1 MLSLGRTQMIYALG
15 CLLCLLSMAIANVE
29 KTIFTAPASLP
40 IPQQKPSLG
49 DLRLP
54 TLTPDAPNFR
64 THISRRFP
72 SGPKDYASGAAT
84 WVLLDKLNQGQ
95 RYEFRLIRLRRQQPA
110 VFGLAVYELDTVW
123 QTPELIQSLANY
135 SFSRQDQEAVL
146 TKEPTQTEGR
156 EREASVLLLQIKS
169 SADYFT
175 NDAALM
181 KEPPPVHVDL
191 ILDPYL
197 YGIVPRSLV
206 PVAGYLVLVG
216 AVAWFASRSIASK
229 LQKIAVTTE
238 GANKKQ
244 N

>member
-1 MLSLGRTQMIYALG
+1 MLSLGRDQVIYAIG
-15 CLLCLLSMAIANVE
+15 GLLCLLSMAIANVE
-29 KTIFTAPASLP
+29 KTIFTAPPSLP

-54 TLTPDAPNFR
+54 TLTPDAPNIR
-64 THISRRFP
+64 THISRVFP
-72 SGPKDYASGAAT
+72 SEPKDYASGVAT

-95 RYEFRLIRLRRQQPA
+95 RYEFRICWAAIQPT
-110 VFGLAVYELDTVW
+110 VFNLAVYELDTVW

-146 TKEPTQTEGR
+146 TKESTQTEGR

-181 KEPPPVHVDL
+181 KDPSPVHVDL

-206 PVAGYLVLVG
+206 PAAGYLVLVG
-216 AVAWFASRSIASK
+216 AVAWFVSRSIASR
-229 LQKIAVTTE
+229 LQTITVTTD

>member
-1 MLSLGRTQMIYALG
+1 MLSLGRTQIIYALG
-15 CLLCLLSMAIANVE
+15 GLLCLISIAIANVE

-54 TLTPDAPNFR
+54 TLTPDAPNIR
-64 THISRRFP
+64 THISRVFP
-72 SGPKDYASGAAT
+72 SEPKDHASGVAT

-95 RYEFRLIRLRRQQPA
+95 REGKLIRLRRQQPT
-110 VFGLAVYELDTVW
+110 VFDLAVYELDTVW

-135 SFSRQDQEAVL
+135 SFSRQDQEAML
-146 TKEPTQTEGR
+146 AKESTQTEGR

-175 NDAALM
+175 KDAALM
-181 KEPPPVHVDL
+181 KDPSPVHVDL

-206 PVAGYLVLVG
+206 PAACYLVLVG
-216 AVAWFASRSIASK
+216 AVAWFVSRSIASK
-229 LQKIAVTTE
+229 LQTIAVTAD
-238 GANKKQ
+238 GADKKQ

>member
-1 MLSLGRTQMIYALG
+1 MLSLGRAQVIYAIG
-15 CLLCLLSMAIANVE
+15 GLLCLLSMAIANVE
-29 KTIFTAPASLP
+29 KTIFTAPPSLP

-54 TLTPDAPNFR
+54 TLTPDAPNIR
-64 THISRRFP
+64 THISRVFP
-72 SGPKDYASGAAT
+72 SEPKDYASGVAT
-84 WVLLDKLNQGQ
+84 ESK
-95 RYEFRLIRLRRQQPA
+95 LIRLRRQQPT
-110 VFGLAVYELDTVW
+110 VFNLAVYELDTVW

-146 TKEPTQTEGR
+146 TKESTQTEGR

-181 KEPPPVHVDL
+181 KDPSPVHVDL

-206 PVAGYLVLVG
+206 PAAGYLVLVG
-216 AVAWFASRSIASK
+216 AVAWFVSRSIASR
-229 LQKIAVTTE
+229 LQTITVTTD

>member
-1 MLSLGRTQMIYALG
+1 MLPLGRAQIIYALG
-15 CLLCLLSMAIANVE
+15 GLLFLLSTAIANVE
-29 KTIFTAPASLP
+29 KTIFTAPASLL
-40 IPQQKPSLG
+40 IPLQKPSLG

-54 TLTPDAPNFR
+54 ILTPDTPNIR
-64 THISRRFP
+64 THINRIFP
-72 SGPKDYASGAAT
+72 SEPKDYASGVAT

-95 RYEFRLIRLRRQQPA
+95 RYEFRVCWAAIQPTG
-110 VFGLAVYELDTVW
+110 FDLGVYELDTVW

-135 SFSRQDQEAVL
+135 SFSRQDQEAGL
-146 TKEPTQTEGR
+146 TKESTQTEGR
-156 EREASVLLLQIKS
+156 EREASILLLQIKA
-169 SADYFT
+169 SADYFS

-181 KEPPPVHVDL
+181 KDPSPVHVDL

-206 PVAGYLVLVG
+206 PAAGYLVLVG
-216 AVAWFASRSIASK
+216 AVAWCVSRSIASK
-229 LQKIAVTTE
+229 LQRIAVTTD

>member
-1 MLSLGRTQMIYALG
+1 MLSLGRTQIIYALG
-15 CLLCLLSMAIANVE
+15 SLLCLLSMAIANVE

-40 IPQQKPSLG
+40 IPQQKPSLA

-54 TLTPDAPNFR
+54 TLTPDAPNIR
-64 THISRRFP
+64 THISRVFP
-72 SGPKDYASGAAT
+72 SEPKDHASGVVT
-84 WVLLDKLNQGQ
+84 WVLLNKLNQGQ
-95 RYEFRLIRLRRQQPA
+95 RESKLIRLRRQQPT
-110 VFGLAVYELDTVW
+110 VFDLAVYELDAVW

-146 TKEPTQTEGR
+146 ATESTQGEGR

-175 NDAALM
+175 SDAALM
-181 KEPPPVHVDL
+181 KDPSRVHVDL

-197 YGIVPRSLV
+197 YGIVPRSLI
-206 PVAGYLVLVG
+206 PAAGYLVLVG
-216 AVAWFASRSIASK
+216 AVAWFVSKSIASK
-229 LQKIAVTTE
+229 LQTIAVTAD

>member
-1 MLSLGRTQMIYALG
+1 MLSLGGTHMMYALG
-15 CLLCLLSMAIANVE
+15 GLLCLLNMAIANVE

-40 IPQQKPSLG
+40 IPQQKPSLS

-54 TLTPDAPNFR
+54 TLTPGGPNIR
-64 THISRRFP
+64 THVSRRFP
-72 SGPKDYASGAAT
+72 SRPKDYASGVAT

-95 RYEFRLIRLRRQQPA
+95 RYEFRVCWAAIQPA

-135 SFSRQDQEAVL
+135 SSSRQDQEAVL
-146 TKEPTQTEGR
+146 TKESTQTEGR

-175 NDAALM
+175 NNAALM
-181 KEPPPVHVDL
+181 KEPSPVHVDL
-191 ILDPYL
+191 ILDPYH

-206 PVAGYLVLVG
+206 PAAGYLVLVG
-216 AVAWFASRSIASK
+216 AVAWFVSRSIASK
-229 LQKIAVTTE
+229 LQEIAVTTE